1 MPSDQQLAAA
11 PTNMGLTEQEGN
23 STGLLCGIS
32 AYTLWGVFPLYFHA
46 LSDVPPFTILCH
58 RIVWSSLFLV
68 VVVAWRREWDAILSV
83 LRKPREMLLLGAG
96 SILIALNWLIF
107 IYSISSHQVLQAS
120 LGYFINPLL
129 SIALGMIFLGE
140 RLRRWQWVAVSFALV
155 AVVNQAVRGGELP
168 WIAVSLAVTFG
179 FYGLVRKKVTINS
192 LHALLVETSL
202 LVPMSIVALA
212 WLPAA
217 SFSRL
222 SWGLLSVSGIVTAV
236 PLLLFGVAVRRLR
249 LSTIGFL
256 QYIGPSL
263 QFSMATLVL
272 GEHIALSKMVS
283 FFLCWI
289 AIGIYLVDSVMNRKA
304 LPVADEP
311 E

>member
-1 MPSDQQLAAA
+1 MPSDLQLATA
-11 PTNMGLTEQEGN
+11 PAKTGISAQERN
-23 STGLLCGIS
+23 STGLACGIS

-58 RIVWSSLFLV
+58 RIVWSSMFLV
-68 VVVAWRREWDAILSV
+68 IVVAWRREWAAILSV

-120 LGYFINPLL
+120 LGYFINPLN
-129 SIALGMIFLGE
+129 SIARGMVFLGE
-140 RLRRWQWVAVSFALV
+140 RLRRWQWVAVIFALV
-155 AVVNQAVRGGELP
+155 AVANLAVRGRELP

-202 LVPMSIVALA
+202 LVPMAIAALA
-212 WLPAA
+212 LLPVANI
-217 SFSRL
+217 SRL
-222 SWGLLSVSGIVTAV
+222 SWGLLSISGIVTAI
-236 PLLLFGVAVRRLR
+236 PLLLFGVAVRQLK

-256 QYIGPSL
+256 QYIGPTL
-263 QFSMATLVL
+263 QFSMATLVF
-272 GEHIALSKMVS
+272 GEHIAPSMITS
-283 FFLCWI
+283 FGLCWI
-289 AIGIYLVDSVMNRKA
+289 AIGIYLIDSVINRNA